1 MNYKKYSRF
10 IIKKLL
16 FFIMSLTSPFDID
29 FDIPLNYKDILIR
42 SKDIKHI
49 NIEKN
54 RKPIE
59 LPSLAY
65 LY

>member
-1 MNYKKYSRF
+1 
-10 IIKKLL
+10 
-16 FFIMSLTSPFDID
+16 MSLTSPFDID